1 MNSAYLLFFEERCIY
16 VAPASYHFFLAVGV
30 YDGHAW
36 AAMALGMA
44 TDFKFHVVG
53 PFPFLFVPPDRKFN
67 TNAGLSSA
75 AGILELVV
83 PTPMFLVQRAATQ
96 AAAARLKEEVSLP
109 LVFFR
114 IGFASCDDVA
124 SLFP

>member
-1 MNSAYLLFFEERCIY
+1 M
-16 VAPASYHFFLAVGV
+16 GV

-109 LVFFR
+109 HVFFR

-124 SLFP
+124 SLFPWLRQVSYQEHMVNVSIRSAMIKDIIL